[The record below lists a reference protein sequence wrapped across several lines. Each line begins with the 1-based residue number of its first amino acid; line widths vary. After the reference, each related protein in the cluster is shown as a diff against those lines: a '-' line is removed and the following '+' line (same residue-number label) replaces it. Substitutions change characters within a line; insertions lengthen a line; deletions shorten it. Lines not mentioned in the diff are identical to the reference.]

1 MNQKLVALCLS
12 AACVGAVIVPGCRS
26 NPAPQPNG
34 ERSPIRSV
42 PTTEAVRSPATAPAN
57 EDIVARVNGMTITRR
72 QLDEPLID
80 AFGLKMLLN
89 IVQRDLA
96 KQTAEHDGLHV
107 SPQDVQAEREL
118 TFSKMFTDAPKSE
131 YEQLFEQFLRQQ
143 NLSRVEFDLVLETN
157 AYLRKIAEP
166 QLAGKIQDADVQR
179 AFSQLY
185 GENRQVRDIELT
197 NLREVAEAK
206 QRLAS
211 EPFEKVAREM
221 SLDRR
226 TAALGGEL
234 PPFSA
239 QSMNVPKEIKDA
251 AFSLQLNQVSDALQS
266 GTAYHLIKL
275 VRIIPPKVVKYED
288 VKDSVRQELDEQ
300 WVQYAMK
307 ELRGQLGQLAL
318 QTMQIDD
325 PVLAAQWKQQL
336 DRQQSRIHDRNEALQ
351 ELNRRHQATQP
362 ATTEHPPATR
372 PGAPASGHPSAP
384 ATRP

>member
-1 MNQKLVALCLS
+1 ME
-12 AACVGAVIVPGCRS
+12 
-26 NPAPQPNG
+26 QP
-34 ERSPIRSV
+34 PMA
-42 PTTEAVRSPATAPAN
+42 PTTEAIQTPTTAPTTAPAHD
-57 EDIVARVNGMTITRR
+57 DIVAHVNGIAITRS
-72 QLDEPLID
+72 QLDQPLID
-80 AFGLKMLLN
+80 AFGLKILLN
-89 IVQRDLA
+89 LVQLDLA
-96 KQTAEHDGLHV
+96 KQTAERNGLHV
-107 SPQDVQAEREL
+107 SPQDVRDEKEL

-166 QLAGKIQDADVQR
+166 QLAGKIQDADVRR

-185 GENRQVRDIELT
+185 GENRQIRDIELT

-206 QRLAS
+206 QRLTT

-239 QSMNVPKEIKDA
+239 QAMNVPKEIKDA

-275 VRIIPPKVVKYED
+275 VSIIPPKIVKYED
-288 VKDSVRQELDEQ
+288 VKDSVRKELDEQ

-307 ELRGQLGQLAL
+307 ELRNQLGQLAL

-325 PVLAAQWKQQL
+325 PVLAAQWKEQL
-336 DRQQSRIHDRNEALQ
+336 DRQQSKVRDRNEVLQ
-351 ELNRRHQATQP
+351 DMNRRHETQATQP
-362 ATTEHPPATR
+362 ATSTDHPPATR
-372 PGAPASGHPSAP
+372 PGAPAPGHPST
-384 ATRP
+384 ATTHP